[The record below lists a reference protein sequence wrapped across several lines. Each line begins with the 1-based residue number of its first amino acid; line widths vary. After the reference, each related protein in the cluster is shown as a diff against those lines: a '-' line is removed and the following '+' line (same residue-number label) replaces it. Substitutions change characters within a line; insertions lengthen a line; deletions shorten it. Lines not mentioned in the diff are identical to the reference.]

1 LKILLKYKYKI
12 YFKGAE
18 NMRDSFIEIVI
29 LLDKSES
36 MYKLSEKILRKLDK
50 AIQNKIQN
58 KEKIKLSVVRF
69 NEEIEYIY
77 SEKEIDEIK
86 ELSKI
91 KCITKGKTALYDAIG
106 TTIKLVGRRI
116 AIAEE
121 NEKPKKVIFMVITD
135 GVENASIKYDKRI
148 IRDMISHQIKKYLWK
163 FVFIGIDIEI
173 SQEKEI
179 KVKPEEKTLLTICK
193 DGIKK
198 FLIKDI
204 AGVI

>member
-1 LKILLKYKYKI
+1 MRKY
-12 YFKGAE
+12 
-18 NMRDSFIEIVI
+18 N
-29 LLDKSES
+29 
-36 MYKLSEKILRKLDK
+36 
-50 AIQNKIQN
+50 
-58 KEKIKLSVVRF
+58 
-69 NEEIEYIY
+69 Y